1 MCSSR
6 ACLEST
12 SLRPPQHAVVSGI
25 RFSLTLSVHS
35 LKTDLFVYMS
45 YFIYANVWV
54 WNKQWLKKYMYIHI
68 INTSQWCFSIQ
79 PRTCGG
85 ASTGG
90 GLRPRPSSERRGDR
104 LCRVMRWMDPVETR
118 SGGETGVGVTGVLG
132 VVGVFIGAETW
143 KFRAIWKI
151 IVWCILTGCW
161 KESTASR
168 WACIELYMLIAT
180 SLMEEPIGEVWSSD
194 IISCSRRF
202 NHQIKIEFI

>member
-1 MCSSR
+1 
-6 ACLEST
+6 
-12 SLRPPQHAVVSGI
+12 
-25 RFSLTLSVHS
+25 
-35 LKTDLFVYMS
+35 
-45 YFIYANVWV
+45 
-54 WNKQWLKKYMYIHI
+54 MYIHI

-180 SLMEEPIGEVWSSD
+180 ILMEEPIGEVWSSD